1 MTRRSQRGILLLPV
15 TLTLAVI
22 GTLAYAMTR
31 EGSMNVSAID
41 AQYDTEV
48 ARYLASSGVQY
59 AKWRMSKAGCDKKA
73 ADFGSLTLNNGSTVL
88 GTVAVSN
95 TSWKKPVLTIALSA
109 TTTPSRQAGNG
120 AVSALTRDE
129 VVVDFG
135 DLKQATIIGPGDADT
150 TIVLN
155 GVTNLANADTL
166 TATAG
171 SSHPLIVFKL
181 PGDLDR
187 ASIIQA
193 DLKVTKKSGNASQP
207 GRTLAVHRI
216 TRDWTKNATWTS
228 PWTTPGGDYVDTP
241 AASVV
246 IDPGSGAFN
255 GAYVWRIDSLVQAW
269 SNDAT
274 QNFGVL
280 LKPTAM
286 ANVPFVSFDGST
298 KPELAVRYYRRC
310 T

>member
-1 MTRRSQRGILLLPV
+1 MTRRWQRGILLLPV
-15 TLTLAVI
+15 ALTLAVI
-22 GTLAYAMTR
+22 GTLAYTMTR

-48 ARYLASSGVQY
+48 ARYLAASGIQY
-59 AKWRMSKAGCDKKA
+59 AKWRMSKAGCDKNA
-73 ADFGSLTLNNGSTVL
+73 ADFGTLTLNNGSTVL
-88 GTVAVSN
+88 GTVAVST
-95 TSWKKPVLTIALSA
+95 TSWKKPVLTITLSA
-109 TTTPSRQAGNG
+109 TTSRPTGNG
-120 AVSALTRDE
+120 AVNTLTRDE
-129 VVVDFG
+129 QVVDFG

-166 TATAG
+166 TATEG
-171 SSHPLIVFKL
+171 SAHPLIVFKL

-193 DLKVTKKSGNASQP
+193 DLKVTKKSGNANQP
-207 GRTLAVHRI
+207 GRVLAVHRI
-216 TRDWTKNATWTS
+216 TRDWKKDATWTS
-228 PWTTPGGDYVDTP
+228 PWTAPGGDYVTTP

-246 IDPGSGAFN
+246 IDPGNGAFN
-255 GAYVWRIDSLVQAW
+255 GAYVWRIDSLAQAW
-269 SNDAT
+269 ANDPS

-280 LKPTAM
+280 LKPTAL
-286 ANVPFVSFDGST
+286 ANVPFISFDGST
-298 KPELAVRYYRRC
+298 KPELVVRYYRRC